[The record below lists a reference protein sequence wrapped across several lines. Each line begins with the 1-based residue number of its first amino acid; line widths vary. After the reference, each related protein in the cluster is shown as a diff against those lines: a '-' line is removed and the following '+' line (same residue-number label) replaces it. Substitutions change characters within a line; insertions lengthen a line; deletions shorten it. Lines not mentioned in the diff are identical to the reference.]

1 MFAMNLCN
9 HRVRYQSSYNQGSPI
24 MKVIVSL
31 WATSAALLCASFC
44 GTTLAF
50 GVVDIQPTTTT
61 LSTSRR
67 AWFQQGLTAAAVVA
81 ATTSLPQ
88 AASAASTFTCPPR
101 SNNCIVTSWTAPA
114 GTKNVASSLTDILSS
129 YPQAG
134 QADVDKGGWT
144 IVANTAN
151 SIAVEYKSGIGNF
164 AKFFNGGKPFVDDLV
179 ASVDNGSSVTIKS
192 ASRVGDSDLGV
203 NLKRLQYLGA
213 VARDKG
219 WTVPEPKY

>member
-1 MFAMNLCN
+1 
-9 HRVRYQSSYNQGSPI
+9 
-24 MKVIVSL
+24 MKMIVSL
-31 WATSAALLCASFC
+31 WTTFAALFWARFC

-50 GVVDIQPTTTT
+50 GVVEPTITKQST
-61 LSTSRR
+61 LSSRR
-67 AWFQQGLTAAAVVA
+67 AWFQQGLTAAAAAVVVA
-81 ATTSLPQ
+81 AATSLPQ
-88 AASAASTFTCPPR
+88 TASATTLTCPPR

-114 GTKNVASSLTDILSS
+114 GTKNVATSLTDILST

-134 QADVDKGGWT
+134 QGDVDKGGWT
-144 IVANTAN
+144 IVSNAGN

-179 ASVDNGSSVTIKS
+179 ASIDGSTTTIKS

>member
-1 MFAMNLCN
+1 MFAIIAFVPKQQQP
-9 HRVRYQSSYNQGSPI
+9 RISPI
-24 MKVIVSL
+24 MKLIVSL
-31 WATSAALLCASFC
+31 WATSAAASLC
-44 GTTLAF
+44 GTALAF

-61 LSTSRR
+61 PSTSRR
-67 AWFQQGLTAAAVVA
+67 AWFQQGLTAAAAVVA
-81 ATTSLPQ
+81 TTTSLPQ
-88 AASAASTFTCPPR
+88 TAAAASTLTCPPR
-101 SNNCIVTSWTAPA
+101 SNNCIVTTWTAPA

-179 ASVDNGSSVTIKS
+179 ASVDDSTTVTIKS